1 MSEEVKKFLEEYE
14 KLCKKYE
21 MGLVGCG
28 CCGSPML
35 VDKNG
40 ITIILDNVNYEDNRI
55 NIDNIH
61 WKDYKEVEND

>member
-28 CCGSPML
+28 CCGSPIL
-35 VDKNG
+35 VDKEG
-40 ITIILDNVNYEDNRI
+40 IKIILDNVNYEDNCI
-55 NIDNIH
+55 NVDNRH
-61 WKDYKEVEND
+61 WKDYKRGVK